1 MKIKKEGERSGPLFK
16 KISGKRVA
24 VYVGGMASVS
34 LGIVLCAQ
42 CGLGISPIS
51 SIPFVSKEIL
61 PCSFGQLTMLFHFM
75 NILLQM
81 LLLQTVRDKKL
92 LLQIPVAFI
101 FGWLIDLIKT
111 MITIDQNQILL
122 QLLTLACSICFTA
135 LGMVMMVKMDLIQN
149 PPDGFIKCLA
159 AASEKEFGHV
169 KIFYDVV
176 CVLAAITIGMI
187 FLHRPYGMGIAT
199 IASALFVGKTVV
211 WIQTVVEKRMTAR
224 FNIKKLKS

>member
-1 MKIKKEGERSGPLFK
+1 MRIDKVGKENGPLIE
-16 KISGKRVA
+16 KISGKRIA
-24 VYVGGMASVS
+24 VYIGGMVSVS

-51 SIPFVSKEIL
+51 SIAFVSKEIL
-61 PCSFGQLTMLFHFM
+61 PFSFGQLTMLFHLM

-81 LLLQTVRDKKL
+81 LLLQTVTDKKL

-101 FGWLIDLIKT
+101 FGWLIDLIKI

-122 QLLTLACSICFTA
+122 QLLALACSIFFTA

-149 PPDGFIKCLA
+149 PPDGLVKCLA
-159 AASEKEFGHV
+159 VVWEKEFGHV
-169 KIFYDVV
+169 KIFYDIA
-176 CVLAAITIGMI
+176 CVAVSIVMGML

-199 IASALFVGKTVV
+199 IVSALFVGKTVI
-211 WIQTVVEKRMTAR
+211 WIQTMVKKRVTAR
-224 FNIKKLKS
+224 FHIKKLKS